1 MFKIVKCFFDCE
13 DMLDDDKVVFYIGL
27 LMLKILDVFYG
38 YIVFYIIRWLL
49 IFINYQEFVMV
60 LMKLRFDML
69 YCDLVY

>member
-27 LMLKILDVFYG
+27 LMLKFLDVFYG

-60 LMKLRFDML
+60 LMKLRFDVL